1 MDEPGLGLE
10 LLRDPQVK
18 AYFLYLLE
26 SSLPDDV
33 KYQKFVDYC
42 MQQVSPAALVA
53 ASGARGGPARVED
66 LLPGMIDCIQ
76 HTVLRMHR
84 SQHRDGGWG
93 AQIEESGLW
102 HTAYTLMFLKAAQSI
117 LGAEYA
123 ITLEEMLRQGGAFLE
138 QRLDLWSP
146 EMLPGLGAI
155 SVYDVSLM
163 ARSFYRV
170 GRRLLR
176 REAAMRVYRGLE
188 RLHLAQNEDG
198 GWDASIWG
206 GDVRTPTRQWSDV
219 GATSEALQA
228 LAETHDARFQAAM
241 DRGMQW
247 LASTQNPD
255 GSWND
260 GSCDPGLP
268 GLRLNGD
275 PSFLK
280 TCDAVHGILA
290 GMALDLPL
298 QPYRACIARAVDW
311 LLCQVQP
318 VLERQRRISRW
329 GYTTA
334 DYENTALLLEL
345 LLRLPEVS
353 LEDLAPYATWLT
365 QNQRRQADDPEDG
378 CWVMG
383 HTART
388 ALVVAIFARRLNERM
403 QKEPMLLVS

>member
-18 AYFLYLLE
+18 AYFFHLLE

-42 MQQVSPAALVA
+42 MQRVSPAALVA
-53 ASGARGGPARVED
+53 ASGMNVGSARVED
-66 LLPGMIDCIQ
+66 LLPGMLDCIQ
-76 HTVLRMHR
+76 HTVLRMRR

-102 HTAYTLMFLKAAQSI
+102 HTAYALMFLKTAQSL
-117 LGAEYA
+117 LGPEYA
-123 ITLEEMLRQGGAFLE
+123 VTLEEMLRRGGAFLE
-138 QRLDLWSP
+138 QRPDLWAP
-146 EMLPGLGAI
+146 EMLPGSGAI

-170 GRRLLR
+170 GRRILR

-188 RLHLAQNEDG
+188 RLHHAQNEDG

-206 GDVRTPTRQWSDV
+206 SDIGTPTRQWSEA

-241 DRGMQW
+241 DKGMQW
-247 LASTQNPD
+247 LVHTQNPD

-260 GSCDPGLP
+260 GSCDPALP
-268 GLRLNGD
+268 GFQLAGG

-280 TCDAVHGILA
+280 TCDAVHGILS

-298 QPYRACIARAVDW
+298 QPYRACIALAVDW

-318 VLERQRRISRW
+318 VLERQRLISRW

-353 LEDLAPYATWLT
+353 LEDLAPYAAWLS
-365 QNQRRQADDPEDG
+365 QNQHRQADDPEDG

-388 ALVVAIFARRLNERM
+388 ALVLANFARRVTDRM